1 MDRFEAMSVLLAAVE
16 SGSLSAAGRRL
27 GKPLTTVSRKLSELE
42 AHLNI
47 RLVNRGSRRL
57 ALTEAGRIYVAAC
70 KRILEEVRE
79 AERTAAGEYDSPK
92 GDLIITAPM
101 IFGRLYVVPIVA
113 QFIKAYPGIKVE
125 LVLADRMLN
134 LLEEPVDLALR
145 VGKLPDSSLVAIR
158 VGASRRVVCGS
169 RTYFATHGTPR
180 IPSELATHACVS
192 FRGWVSPDTWIFRKG
207 KSQVPVAIQ
216 SRLIVNTA
224 EAALDAA
231 IAGAGIT
238 CALSYQ
244 IDAAVRAGSLCIIL
258 REFEPAAVP
267 VNLVYAASRH
277 LPRKVRVFCEF
288 AAPRLKQMLSKSVA

>member
-1 MDRFEAMSVLLAAVE
+1 MDRFEAMSVLLTAVE

-288 AAPRLKQMLSKSVA
+288 